1 MNNTIIRSLS
11 GAIFLVIVI
20 GFLLWSPVAFA
31 ILLLFSILVM
41 TKEFLSMSL
50 KGTYRVSRLISLAT
64 SFLLFLLFFL
74 YFHNNI
80 NIKFFWLLVFPTVGM
95 LISVLYEKDNNRSK
109 KKLAHIS
116 INKTEESKIKAIE
129 NNNSQISENENKEA
143 YLKTGFLIM
152 APLYIALPFS
162 IINTILFNSFGSYTP
177 YTLLSMFIILW
188 SCDVGAYVFG
198 ITLGQKNG
206 HKLFPSISPKK
217 SWEGFFGG
225 LISALVSGI
234 ILYYVNLLPLPLIH
248 VITISALIFVFGV
261 FGDLVESLFKRNFG
275 VKDSGNIM
283 PGHGGL
289 LDRFDSALLAFPVAI
304 AYLKIFELV

>member
-80 NIKFFWLLVFPTVGM
+80 NIKFFWLLVFPIVGM
-95 LISVLYEKDNNRSK
+95 LISVLYEKDNNSR
-109 KKLAHIS
+109 
-116 INKTEESKIKAIE
+116 IN
-129 NNNSQISENENKEA
+129 ENENKEA

-162 IINTILFNSFGSYTP
+162 IINTILFDPFGSYTP

>member
-50 KGTYRVSRLISLAT
+50 KSTYRVSRLISLAT

-80 NIKFFWLLVFPTVGM
+80 NIKFFWLLVFPIVGM
-95 LISVLYEKDNNRSK
+95 LISVLYEKDNNSR
-109 KKLAHIS
+109 
-116 INKTEESKIKAIE
+116 IN
-129 NNNSQISENENKEA
+129 ENENKEA

-162 IINTILFNSFGSYTP
+162 IINTILFDPFGSYTP

>member
-50 KGTYRVSRLISLAT
+50 KSTYRVSRLISLAT

-95 LISVLYEKDNNRSK
+95 LISVLYEKDNNSR
-109 KKLAHIS
+109 
-116 INKTEESKIKAIE
+116 IN
-129 NNNSQISENENKEA
+129 ENENKEA

-162 IINTILFNSFGSYTP
+162 IINTILFDPFGSYTP

>member
-1 MNNTIIRSLS
+1 MNNTLIRSLS
-11 GAIFLVIVI
+11 GAIFLAIVI
-20 GFLLWSPVAFA
+20 GFLLWGPIAFA
-31 ILLLFSILVM
+31 LVLLFTVLVM
-41 TKEFLSMSL
+41 TKEFLSISL
-50 KGTYRVSRLISLAT
+50 KSTYRTSRLISLSA
-64 SFLLFLLFFL
+64 SFMLYLLFFL

-80 NIKFFWLLVFPTVGM
+80 DIKFFWLLVFPFIGI
-95 LISVLYEKDNNRSK
+95 LISVLYEKDKNGN
-109 KKLAHIS
+109 
-116 INKTEESKIKAIE
+116 EKIVTE
-129 NNNSQISENENKEA
+129 NNLTENKAA

-162 IINTILFNSFGSYTP
+162 LTNTVLFDSLGSYTP
-177 YTLLSMFIILW
+177 NTLLSMFIILW

-225 LISALVSGI
+225 LVSALISGI
-234 ILYYVNLLPLPLIH
+234 ILYYINLISLPIIH
-248 VITISALIFVFGV
+248 IIALSTIIFVFGV

-304 AYLKIFELV
+304 AYLKIFELI